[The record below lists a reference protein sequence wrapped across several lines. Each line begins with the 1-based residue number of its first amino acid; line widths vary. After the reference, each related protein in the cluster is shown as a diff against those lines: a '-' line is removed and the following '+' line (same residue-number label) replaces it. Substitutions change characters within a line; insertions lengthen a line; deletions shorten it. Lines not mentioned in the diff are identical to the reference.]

1 MHYIA
6 NVKIYKKLKIHKKIV
21 SLLLSNTGMIER
33 FTEYLTSERRY
44 SALTVRNYRR
54 DIELFTQWC
63 RSSGGEPF
71 DPARITAADIRE
83 WIVERTGKVSAS
95 SVNRELSSLR
105 SFFRFL
111 RREGVVEKDVFRDI
125 HSLKCPKRLPSFVP
139 ESRIPDLMQE
149 LENESDDGQFEGV
162 RDALV
167 ILMFYRCGLRLS
179 ELVGINVDDF
189 SSDYTTLRVRGK
201 GDKERMIPIVETVR
215 EALCGY
221 LEIVRGQNICTTG
234 EKSLFLTREGRRIS
248 RSKVYRTVRAALES
262 AGIQGKKSPHVL
274 RHTFATH
281 LMNAG
286 ADMRDIQE
294 LMGHA
299 SLQTTQVYTHNS
311 IARLREVYASAHP
324 RQQEK
329 K

>member
-1 MHYIA
+1 
-6 NVKIYKKLKIHKKIV
+6 
-21 SLLLSNTGMIER
+21 MIER

-54 DIELFTQWC
+54 DIELFTQRC
-63 RSSGGEPF
+63 RSSDGEPF

-125 HSLKCPKRLPSFVP
+125 HSLKSPKRLPSFVP

-248 RSKVYRTVRAALES
+248 RSKVYRTVRAALEG

-324 RQQEK
+324 RQKEK

>member
-1 MHYIA
+1 M
-6 NVKIYKKLKIHKKIV
+6 
-21 SLLLSNTGMIER
+21 LLSNTRMIER

-54 DIELFTQWC
+54 DIELFTQRC
-63 RSSGGEPF
+63 RSSDGEPF

-125 HSLKCPKRLPSFVP
+125 HSLKSPKRLPSFVP

-248 RSKVYRTVRAALES
+248 RSKVYRTVRAALEG

-324 RQQEK
+324 RQKEK